1 MSDSGLPPTVTGTVL
16 TVGTFDGVHRGHRDV
31 IGRLVD
37 KARNSGLPSL
47 LVTFEPHPLEV
58 VNPPAAPPLLTSHDE
73 KLEILATCGLDY
85 VALLPFTPALAG
97 YGAEQFVEEILR
109 KRFRMRELLIGYDH
123 GFGKARAGD
132 ALVLRDLGARDGFEV
147 EVVGP
152 VTLPDGR
159 AISSTAIRRAI
170 AGGDLQRA
178 AAGLGRGYAVSG
190 VVGRGEQRGRSLG
203 YPTVNVTIPPRK
215 LLPPEGVY
223 AVRAETPRGSFGGML
238 SLGPRPTFGDARVS
252 FEVYLMDATG
262 DFYGTHVRVE
272 VVQRLRGVR
281 AFASP
286 AALVEQIKLDEAAAR
301 RALTLPPAV
310 PNLPAARGSGD
321 EPDSVANNGPRRP
334 VALNREPMAS
344 NQ

>member
-1 MSDSGLPPTVTGTVL
+1 MAESALPPTVSGTVV
-16 TVGTFDGVHRGHRDV
+16 TVGTFDGVHRGHHDV
-31 IGRLVD
+31 LTRLV
-37 KARNSGLPSL
+37 ARARASGLPAL

-58 VNPPAAPPLLTSHDE
+58 VNPSAAPPLLTSHDE

-85 VALLPFTPALAG
+85 VAVLPFTPALASF
-97 YGAEQFVEEILR
+97 GAEDFVEEILR
-109 KRFRMRELLIGYDH
+109 ARFRMRELLIGYDH

-132 ALVLRDLGARDGFEV
+132 ASVLRDLGARDGFPV
-147 EVVGP
+147 EVVDP

-178 AAGLGRGYAVSG
+178 AAGLGRRYAVAG
-190 VVGRGEQRGRSLG
+190 TVGRGEQRGRSLG
-203 YPTVNVTIPPRK
+203 FPTLNLTVPARK

-223 AVRAETPRGSFGGML
+223 VVKAETPRGSFGGML

-252 FEVYLMDATG
+252 FEVYLMDAAG
-262 DFYGTHVRVE
+262 DFYGAHVRVE
-272 VVQRLRGVR
+272 VVQRLRGIQD
-281 AFASP
+281 FASP
-286 AALVEQIKLDEAAAR
+286 AALVEQMKLDETAAR

-310 PNLPAARGSGD
+310 PNLPAAQAWRRARSRD
-321 EPDSVANNGPRRP
+321 DNGPEAP
-334 VALNREPMAS
+334 VAMNREPTAS